1 VYGGLPPTSPTA
13 WIPVV
18 SHTAGF
24 FDSSWRTD
32 LALLNPGE
40 EEARV
45 TLTLHAPAPIA
56 QARPSERQAGID
68 PVRIPGHSQ
77 VILTDVVDTLR
88 FSGNAALEIDSDQ
101 PIRATSRT
109 YTQIAPTASC
119 YAKGTSGQSYRAW
132 MSESGL
138 REGES
143 AWLPGLIETAAFRT
157 NIFVTNTG
165 ADPALIVLALHSGDG
180 TSLTTYPLAL
190 APGEFHQETRPF
202 SARARQTN
210 LTRGY
215 ARVSVVSG
223 QGIFA
228 SASVVDNLT
237 NDPTT
242 IAAVKTESG
251 ARLDSWVQI
260 ASHGNGVAGSTWRT
274 DLGILNPNTSAAN
287 ATVSFYAGGAV
298 TSSSI
303 VVPPGAQ
310 HMIVDVV
317 GQIGAFGNGALR
329 VIADRAV
336 VVNSRTYSL
345 VSATAVC
352 TPAGTF
358 GQSYDASHIAGLLA
372 SGQTGYL
379 PLLRENASYRTN
391 FSFTNTG
398 NNPALV
404 LVELFDGAGVP
415 LTTFAVALVPGE
427 CKLETRPFAFRAG
440 ISDLDSGWAR
450 VTITRGDDVLVS
462 ASLVDNTTHDPS
474 TIPAMQ

>member
-1 VYGGLPPTSPTA
+1 
-13 WIPVV
+13 
-18 SHTAGF
+18 
-24 FDSSWRTD
+24 
-32 LALLNPGE
+32 
-40 EEARV
+40 
-45 TLTLHAPAPIA
+45 
-56 QARPSERQAGID
+56 
-68 PVRIPGHSQ
+68 
-77 VILTDVVDTLR
+77 
-88 FSGNAALEIDSDQ
+88 
-101 PIRATSRT
+101 
-109 YTQIAPTASC
+109 
-119 YAKGTSGQSYRAW
+119 
-132 MSESGL
+132 
-138 REGES
+138 
-143 AWLPGLIETAAFRT
+143 
-157 NIFVTNTG
+157 
-165 ADPALIVLALHSGDG
+165 
-180 TSLTTYPLAL
+180 
-190 APGEFHQETRPF
+190 
-202 SARARQTN
+202 
-210 LTRGY
+210 
-215 ARVSVVSG
+215 
-223 QGIFA
+223 
-228 SASVVDNLT
+228 
-237 NDPTT
+237 
-242 IAAVKTESG
+242 
-251 ARLDSWVQI
+251 
-260 ASHGNGVAGSTWRT
+260 
-274 DLGILNPNTSAAN
+274 
-287 ATVSFYAGGAV
+287 
-298 TSSSI
+298 
-303 VVPPGAQ
+303 
-310 HMIVDVV
+310 MIVDVV